1 LNFLS
6 KINDSADLKSLSE
19 KDLKTLCAEIR
30 IFLIETILANGGHF
44 SANLGVVEISVA
56 LNYIFNWEKDTL
68 VWDVGHQSYV
78 HKILNG
84 RKAQL
89 HTIRKKEGISGFPSI
104 SEHSNDFFGT
114 GHSSTSISAITGFAI
129 ADELNKKLDSHHIAV
144 IGDGSLTGGMAF
156 EALNNLSN
164 TKANV
169 IVIINDNQMGID
181 QNKNG
186 MASHLNNINTENQ
199 NIFENLGLPYHG
211 PYDGH
216 NLEEIV
222 HILTEL
228 KSISGPQILH
238 LKTIKG
244 KGYAPAEAEQTKWHS
259 VQYVKIEPNKKKLI
273 KTLKIQEIFGKTLL
287 KLAQEDDD
295 IVAVTPAMPSGSSLN
310 IMMNEFPK
318 RVFDVGIAEQ
328 HAVTFSAGMALRGKK
343 VFCVIYSSFLQRAFD
358 QIIHDVAL
366 QNIPMVIAVDRAGLV
381 GEDGATHQGVFDIS
395 FLKAIPN
402 LTIISP
408 MDCAQLTAAM
418 RWGKNQNDGPIIL
431 RYPKGNSEI
440 QELDWDRFYE
450 TEIFKP
456 YRFFNERKPNLIIS
470 HGFIGEVMHE
480 LINNETFNH
489 YFSHLDLALI
499 KPLNKEL
506 IKNIFS
512 SYENIFV
519 IEESAEIGGVGEMIK
534 VAAFD
539 HNFCGTIK
547 NIAIPDLFV
556 EHATIE
562 EQRKK
567 LNLNLDFIK
576 QEITQLIQEHF

>member
-1 LNFLS
+1 MNFLS
-6 KINDSADLKSLSE
+6 KINNPADLKSFSE
-19 KDLKTLCAEIR
+19 KDLTSLCEEIR
-30 IFLIETILANGGHF
+30 EFLIKTILANGGHF

-56 LNYIFNWEKDTL
+56 LNYIFDWEKDTL

-78 HKILNG
+78 HKILNS
-84 RKAQL
+84 RKDQL
-89 HTIRKKEGISGFPSI
+89 HTIRKKDGISGFPSI
-104 SEHSNDFFGT
+104 AEHPHDFFGT

-129 ADELNKKLDSHHIAV
+129 ADELSGELDSHHIAV

-164 TKANV
+164 TQANV

-186 MASHLNNINTENQ
+186 MASHLNTINSENQ

-216 NLEEIV
+216 DLEEVIRV
-222 HILTEL
+222 L
-228 KSISGPQILH
+228 KRLKTITGPQILH

-244 KGYAPAEAEQTKWHS
+244 KGYAPAESEQTKWHS
-259 VQYVKIEPNKKKLI
+259 VQYVKIEPHQKQPQ

-287 KLAQEDDD
+287 KIAQEDAD

-310 IMMNEFPK
+310 IMMQEFPK

-343 VFCVIYSSFLQRAFD
+343 VFCVIYSSFLQRAYD

-366 QNIPMVIAVDRAGLV
+366 QNISMVIAVDRAGLV

-395 FLKAIPN
+395 FLRSIPN

-408 MDCAQLTAAM
+408 MDCAQLSAAM
-418 RWGKNQNDGPIIL
+418 QWAKNQNIGPIIL
-431 RYPKGNSEI
+431 RYPKGDSGI
-440 QELDWDRFYE
+440 QELDWNAFNKAE
-450 TEIFKP
+450 LFKP
-456 YRFFNERKPNLIIS
+456 YRFFNKEKPNLIIS
-470 HGFIGEVMHE
+470 HGFIGQTIQE
-480 LINNETFNH
+480 LIHDKTFNQN
-489 YFSHLDLALI
+489 FSHLDLAVI
-499 KPLNKEL
+499 KPLDKEL
-506 IKNIFS
+506 MKNIFS
-512 SYENIFV
+512 SYKNILV

-539 HNFCGTIK
+539 DQFKGTIK
-547 NIAIPDLFV
+547 NIAIPDFFV
-556 EHATIE
+556 EHATME
-562 EQRKK
+562 EQREHLGIFNIQIASLLNTLIKK
-567 LNLNLDFIK
+567 
-576 QEITQLIQEHF
+576 